1 MHADAPASNM
11 IMIRKWHAMKKS
23 RVHEKHWKT
32 SKLPKT
38 SWRHKHVINTLRNT
52 VIKGRRRIPA
62 NTGHTCTARKR
73 NAFVSFIVPSQGRSV
88 EWNHSLVNAC
98 LSKTIPSLKLGPF
111 KTTLYTTNC
120 FQMTYHLKQQTAVHT
135 EIRRSVR
142 SAIVVCKPT
151 ARRTGLQ
158 FVPMPAAHH
167 TRVTV
172 ADSEKGW
179 KRHPRLDELREGQD
193 VLCHCRHPP
202 FERLSRVIH
211 TGGYH
216 ISLGSWVGWVGEKFK
231 WYRHYF
237 RFDQPVV
244 IRAKKNYILA

>member
-1 MHADAPASNM
+1 M
-11 IMIRKWHAMKKS
+11 
-23 RVHEKHWKT
+23 
-32 SKLPKT
+32 
-38 SWRHKHVINTLRNT
+38 
-52 VIKGRRRIPA
+52 
-62 NTGHTCTARKR
+62 
-73 NAFVSFIVPSQGRSV
+73 

-172 ADSEKGW
+172 ADSEKG
-179 KRHPRLDELREGQD
+179 
-193 VLCHCRHPP
+193 
-202 FERLSRVIH
+202 
-211 TGGYH
+211 
-216 ISLGSWVGWVGEKFK
+216 
-231 WYRHYF
+231 
-237 RFDQPVV
+237 
-244 IRAKKNYILA
+244 

>member
-1 MHADAPASNM
+1 MY
-11 IMIRKWHAMKKS
+11 
-23 RVHEKHWKT
+23 
-32 SKLPKT
+32 SKE
-38 SWRHKHVINTLRNT
+38 TLCF
-52 VIKGRRRIPA
+52 RIF
-62 NTGHTCTARKR
+62 H
-73 NAFVSFIVPSQGRSV
+73 VPSQGRSV
-88 EWNHSLVNAC
+88 EWNHLLVNAC

-172 ADSEKGW
+172 ADSEKG
-179 KRHPRLDELREGQD
+179 
-193 VLCHCRHPP
+193 
-202 FERLSRVIH
+202 
-211 TGGYH
+211 
-216 ISLGSWVGWVGEKFK
+216 
-231 WYRHYF
+231 
-237 RFDQPVV
+237 
-244 IRAKKNYILA
+244 